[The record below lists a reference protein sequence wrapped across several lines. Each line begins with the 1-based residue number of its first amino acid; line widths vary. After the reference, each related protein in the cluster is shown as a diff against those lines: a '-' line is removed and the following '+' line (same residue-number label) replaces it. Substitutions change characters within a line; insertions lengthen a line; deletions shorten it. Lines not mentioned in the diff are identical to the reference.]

1 MTVGDVIGLDLAFKR
16 LILRDDSGHTIA
28 SGSWYEDK
36 CLSRYDSSVIAFEYY
51 PESEFCY
58 IYIETEETDHDK
70 QKQYQN

>member
-28 SGSWYEDK
+28 SGCWYEDK
-36 CLSRYDSSVIAFEYY
+36 CLSRYDSAVISFEY

-58 IYIETEETDHDK
+58 IYIETYIETEDRS
-70 QKQYQN
+70 